1 MSFRT
6 NYRFVDC
13 SMGGHEIFLP
23 ETIEKVKHTKN
34 GDITEVVV
42 QDISQCKKLPDLRTT
57 DIDLLLKANV
67 PLERVNTKM
76 YDAFDIEQNFKLEIK
91 QRAIDEHNKAYEE
104 QKKLE
109 ELNNQSNK
117 QNQPENKEV
126 NNEK

>member
-6 NYRFVDC
+6 KYRFIDC

-76 YDAFDIEQNFKLEIK
+76 YDAPDFEQNFKIELK

-109 ELNNQSNK
+109 ELNKQTNN
-117 QNQPENKEV
+117 QNQPKNKEV
-126 NNEK
+126 NDEK